1 MSVNQDEESKE
12 NIRKEENIFSR
23 WKRSIIA
30 LVTSGAMVG
39 GFFVYNFGSP
49 SVNGIGSLISLGD
62 INIGTNNKYSRYR
75 EEGEIRYSF
84 RSLRC

>member
-39 GFFVYNFGSP
+39 GFFV
-49 SVNGIGSLISLGD
+49 
-62 INIGTNNKYSRYR
+62 
-75 EEGEIRYSF
+75 
-84 RSLRC
+84 